1 MAPVLGYWNI
11 RGLAE
16 PIRYLLAY
24 TGTDYED
31 KRYGVDVSDGSD
43 WFTEKPKLGLDFP
56 NLPYW
61 IDGDLKLS
69 QSVAILRHIGR
80 KNKLDGQTD
89 EEKLRVDLVEQQIV
103 DINTGVGRICYDP
116 NFETLKVEWLKN
128 LPQSLQ
134 LLNQFIGD
142 RPFLAGESVTYVDF
156 FAYEVLDKFTAVA
169 PEEVAK
175 VDNLKKYAE
184 RVAALPQIANYLK
197 TATKVPFNGPMA
209 KWGGSL

>member
-1 MAPVLGYWNI
+1 
-11 RGLAE
+11 
-16 PIRYLLAY
+16 
-24 TGTDYED
+24 
-31 KRYGVDVSDGSD
+31 
-43 WFTEKPKLGLDFP
+43 
-56 NLPYW
+56 
-61 IDGDLKLS
+61 
-69 QSVAILRHIGR
+69 
-80 KNKLDGQTD
+80 
-89 EEKLRVDLVEQQIV
+89 DLVEQQIV

-156 FAYEVLDKFTAVA
+156 FAYEVLEKLSALA
-169 PEEVAK
+169 PEEVSK

-184 RVAALPQIANYLK
+184 RVGALPQIANYLK
-197 TATKVPFNGPMA
+197 SAPKLPFNGPMA